1 MAAKDE
7 RKQKAVAKNQ
17 QPTRLYVKGTHLGY
31 KRGLRNQYNH
41 TSLIKISG
49 LDSAADVPFYL
60 GKKVAFIT
68 KASVAGKDGSK
79 FRVNWGKVCKA
90 HGGNGVVKCKF
101 TKALPPQSIGANVRV
116 MLYPS
121 RV

>member
-1 MAAKDE
+1 MT
-7 RKQKAVAKNQ
+7 KAQ
-17 QPTRLYVKGTHLGY
+17 TTQPTRLYVKGVHLGY

-49 LDSAADVPFYL
+49 LDSKEGVEFYL
-60 GKKVAFIT
+60 GKKIAYIT
-68 KASVAGKDGSK
+68 KAQKAGKDGSK
-79 FRVNWGKVCKA
+79 FRVTWGKVCRA
-90 HGGNGVVKCKF
+90 HGGNGVVRAKF
-101 TKALPPQSIGANVRV
+101 NRALPPQSIGAPVRV

>member
-1 MAAKDE
+1 MTGT
-7 RKQKAVAKNQ
+7 

-31 KRGLRNQYNH
+31 QRGLRNQNNN

-49 LDSAADVPFYL
+49 VDTTQAVDFYL
-60 GKKVAFIT
+60 GKKIAYIT
-68 KASVAGKDGSK
+68 KMKNAGKDGSRFK
-79 FRVNWGKVCKA
+79 VNWGKVCRS
-90 HGGNGVVKCKF
+90 HGSNGVVRAKF
-101 TKALPPQSIGANVRV
+101 SRPLPPVSIGGNVRV

>member
-1 MAAKDE
+1 MTKSTT
-7 RKQKAVAKNQ
+7 
-17 QPTRLYVKGTHLGY
+17 QPTRLYVKGVHLGF

-49 LDSAADVPFYL
+49 VDDKKAVDFYL
-60 GKKVAFIT
+60 GKKIAYIT
-68 KASVAGKDGSK
+68 KSSNAGKDGSK
-79 FRVNWGKVCKA
+79 FKVNWGKVCRA
-90 HGGNGVVKCKF
+90 HGGNGVVKAKF
-101 TKALPPQSIGANVRV
+101 SRPLPPQSIGAPVRV